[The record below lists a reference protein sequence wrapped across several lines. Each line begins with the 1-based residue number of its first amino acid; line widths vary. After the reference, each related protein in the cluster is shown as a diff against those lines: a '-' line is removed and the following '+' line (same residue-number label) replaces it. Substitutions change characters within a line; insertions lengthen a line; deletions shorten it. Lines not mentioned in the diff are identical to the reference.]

1 MRLAFGD
8 CVFDPGTHEV
18 TRDGRTS
25 ALPLKAFALLD
36 LLIARRP
43 NAVSKEEI
51 HERLWSDTFVSD
63 ASVANLVAELRATLV
78 DAAREPRI
86 IRTVH
91 RFGYAFRA
99 DVEPIP
105 EPAAPRAVV
114 GTACRVLFDGREI
127 QLRDGENVI
136 GREPEAAVWID
147 DSSVSRRHA
156 RIVVGPDGATLED
169 LGSKNGTKLQGTKI
183 RKAAPLADRDV
194 IQIGTV
200 SMVVRVYRPSGTTDT
215 AIEDRPTE

>member
-18 TRDGRTS
+18 FRDGRAS
-25 ALPLKAFALLD
+25 ALPAKAFALLD

-51 HERLWSDTFVSD
+51 HERVWPGTFVSD
-63 ASVANLVAELRATLV
+63 ASVANLVAELRATLG
-78 DAAREPRI
+78 DDAREPRI
-86 IRTVH
+86 IRTVY

-99 DVEPIP
+99 DVKEV
-105 EPAAPRAVV
+105 AAPTPSTAPGRV
-114 GTACRVLFDGREI
+114 ACRVVYEGREI
-127 QLRDGENVI
+127 HLREGENVL

-156 RIVVGPDGATLED
+156 RIVVGSDGATVED
-169 LGSKNGTKLQGTKI
+169 LGSKNGTKVQGRRI
-183 RKAAPLADRDV
+183 REAAPLADRDV
-194 IQIGTV
+194 IELGSV
-200 SMVVRVYRPSGTTDT
+200 SLVFRIYRPTGTTEE
-215 AIEDRPTE
+215 ISPE